1 MLASLKL
8 LDLMANN
15 SETIARNWAND
26 VIKITK
32 TPFYHYLNADY
43 LIPQA
48 ADFYRK
54 LSDVYPLKD
63 PYPVIN
69 DFMSKFAEKRFREGV
84 PLHEVLYSIILMRR
98 HIWLYAEFQAIFI
111 TITERHQAL
120 DSQTRTILIF
130 DYIAYVVT
138 EKYVSLMGQTPAK
151 K

>member
-15 SETIARNWAND
+15 SEAIARNWAND
-26 VIKITK
+26 VIKNAK
-32 TPFYHYLNADY
+32 TPFYHYLNTDY

-48 ADFYRK
+48 ADFYRR
-54 LSDVYPLKD
+54 LSGVYALKN
-63 PYPVIN
+63 PYPAIH
-69 DFMSKFAEKRFREGV
+69 DCMSKFAEKRFNEGV
-84 PLHEVLYSIILMRR
+84 PLHEALYAIILMRR

-111 TITERHQAL
+111 TITEQHQAL
-120 DSQTRTILIF
+120 DSQTRTLLIF

>member
-15 SETIARNWAND
+15 SEAIAKNWAND
-26 VIKITK
+26 VIKNSK

-48 ADFYRK
+48 ADFYRR
-54 LSDVYPLKD
+54 LSGVYPLKN
-63 PYPVIN
+63 PYPAIHEC
-69 DFMSKFAEKRFREGV
+69 MSKFAEKRFNEGV
-84 PLHEVLYSIILMRR
+84 PLHEALYAIILMRR

-111 TITERHQAL
+111 TITEQHQAL
-120 DSQTRTILIF
+120 DSQTRTLLIF

-138 EKYVSLMGQTPAK
+138 EKYISLMGQTPAK

>member
-15 SETIARNWAND
+15 SETMARLWARD
-26 VIKITK
+26 VIKNAK
-32 TPFYHYLNADY
+32 TPFYHRYSEDRI
-43 LIPQA
+43 IPQA

-54 LSDVYPLKD
+54 LSGVYTLNNPF
-63 PYPVIN
+63 PPIN
-69 DFMSKFAEKRFREGV
+69 EFMSKFAEARFKEGV
-84 PLHEVLYSIILMRR
+84 PLPEVLYAIILMRR

-111 TITERHQAL
+111 TITEQRLAL

-130 DYIAYVVT
+130 DYIAYALA
-138 EKYVSLMGQTPAK
+138 EKYVSLMGDIPRK